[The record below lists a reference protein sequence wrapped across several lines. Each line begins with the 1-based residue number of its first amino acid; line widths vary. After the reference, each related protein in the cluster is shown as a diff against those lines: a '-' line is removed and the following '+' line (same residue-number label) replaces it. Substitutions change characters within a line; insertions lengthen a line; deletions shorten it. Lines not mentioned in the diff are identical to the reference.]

1 MNRSTGAVAG
11 AVGWLAL
18 LVVIASPA
26 SAHGSV
32 AHGSDGLA
40 LPLVLALP
48 VLAGLVG
55 GVVALVARGWPPG
68 GRGWSAGVLARFP
81 GPRGWTSRFQW
92 ARGIAVAVGLLLVAL
107 GGTFAV
113 AALAGDP
120 RLGAAGLVVGAL
132 ATRWVGHRGGRV
144 GPGRH
149 RGHHAGLALGGVCA
163 HRVVEGAALGA
174 LYAVG
179 AAVGGVGVA
188 VVAGHTALETAAV
201 GALAGPRR
209 LRALGAVGL
218 VQVGY
223 VVGAVGGFVAGGSV
237 PAPVEALA
245 LGLVGGVFL
254 LAGVAEARHARSA
267 DPGGCI
273 SGATPRAA
281 REGQ

>member
-1 MNRSTGAVAG
+1 MALTRTVGVVAS
-11 AVGWLAL
+11 ALGWLAL
-18 LVVIASPA
+18 LAAGATPA

-55 GVVALVARGWPPG
+55 GVVARGWPPG
-68 GRGWSAGVLARFP
+68 GRGWTAGVLARLP
-81 GPRGWTSRFQW
+81 GLRGRTPRLRW
-92 ARGIAVAVGLLLVAL
+92 ARGVAVAVGLLLVAL

-113 AALAGDP
+113 AALVGDP
-120 RLGAAGLVVGAL
+120 GPGVAGLVVGAL
-132 ATRWVGHRGGRV
+132 ATRWVGHRAGTA

-149 RGHHAGLALGGVCA
+149 RGHHTGLALGGVCA

-179 AAVGGVGVA
+179 ATVGGVGVA

-201 GALAGPRR
+201 GALAGPHR
-209 LRALGAVGL
+209 LRALGAVGV

-237 PAPVEALA
+237 PGPVEALA

-254 LAGVAEARHARSA
+254 LAGVGEARHARSV
-267 DPGGCI
+267 DPGGCT
-273 SGATPRAA
+273 SGSTLRGA
-281 REGQ
+281 RDGQ